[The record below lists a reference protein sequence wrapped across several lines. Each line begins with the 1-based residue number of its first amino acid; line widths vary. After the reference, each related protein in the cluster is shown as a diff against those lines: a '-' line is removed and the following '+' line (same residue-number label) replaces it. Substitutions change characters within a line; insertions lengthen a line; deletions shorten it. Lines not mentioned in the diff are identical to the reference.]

1 MKERISILLGMVAV
15 MALSN
20 AVVPVLP
27 FFAYES
33 PGVQGAIF
41 SAYFFG
47 AFLTVFPAGTLSDRI
62 GKIPLIRAG
71 LIMTIISGLL
81 IYLFPVALPVVIFRL
96 IEGIGAGMFVVC
108 AMSWVNEQE
117 DHKKLAG
124 YIIAALNLGLLTG
137 LVAGGAL
144 DPYFGATGGV
154 AVFTVLTF
162 IPLLIHLY
170 AREDVTESTA
180 PPADIIAILADY
192 KWLYASAVVLVGATG
207 VVTALYPEFT
217 DEAPLMLSLQIGLM
231 NFSTMVSSVIAPKLD
246 LKPVPVIRVGSVM
259 MGLLVIAGYFV
270 PGISLIA
277 IFSVFSM
284 IGLIAGFIMVGQMGF
299 LAETGYRQG
308 TVIGLLTVSSYAGM
322 TFLPFLAGIIAEYS
336 YPASFFLIGIM
347 ALLMSLLIGRCR
359 CILPVK

>member
-27 FFAYES
+27 FFADES
-33 PGVQGAIF
+33 PGIQGAIF

-81 IYLFPVALPVVIFRL
+81 IYFVPVALPVVIFRF

-124 YIIAALNLGLLTG
+124 YIIAALNLGLLSG
-137 LVAGGAL
+137 LVFAGAL

-154 AVFTVLTF
+154 AVFTVLTV

-180 PPADIIAILADY
+180 PPADIMAILADY
-192 KWLYASAVVLVGATG
+192 KWLYLSALILVGATG

-217 DEAPLMLSLQIGLM
+217 DEAPLMLSFQIGIM
-231 NFSTMVSSVIAPKLD
+231 NFSTIVSSVIAPKLD
-246 LKPVPVIRVGSVM
+246 LKPVPVIRAGSVM
-259 MGLLVIAGYFV
+259 MGFLVIAGYFV
-270 PGISLIA
+270 PEVSLIA

-284 IGLIAGFIMVGQMGF
+284 IGLIAGFIMVGQMEF

-322 TFLPFLAGIIAEYS
+322 TFLPFFAGIIAEYS
-336 YPASFFLIGIM
+336 YLVSFVIVG
-347 ALLMSLLIGRCR
+347 LLAFMMSLLIGRCR
-359 CILPVK
+359 CTLTVK